1 MTGHIDPATQAKAEA
16 ARPLIEMH
24 EISKSFAGNR
34 ALTAFNLS
42 LDPGEVHVLIGAN
55 GSGKSTLIKI
65 LSGFHHPDPGGQV
78 QIGGTEFHFG
88 SSAQSYALG
97 CRFVHQDLGL
107 VSALSVLDNLNLG
120 DFPTRFGTIRGSQC
134 RATTKEMLDAVGVD
148 LEPSVKVSELS
159 AARRTG
165 VALARAMRADPRHP
179 ARLLVLDEPTAT
191 LPPSEVNQLLAMVRS
206 VAAGGVAVLFV
217 THHMDEVER
226 IGDSVSVLRD
236 GVVVGRSAM
245 RLIDRARL
253 VELVAGGSV
262 TETERP
268 VEPAGNPDTVPP
280 LSVEGLAAGPLRT
293 ASFTAAAGEI
303 VGLAGLTGS
312 GRETV
317 LGAIFGAVPAD
328 AGRVRVRQ
336 ATVPPQRPDLAMA
349 AGVGYLPSDRKVS
362 GGIMSMS
369 ARENITLTNLK
380 SLSSRLLLRR
390 SREAAASRELLDKFD
405 VRPRGAVEQVLANFS
420 GGNQQKILFAKWT
433 RVQPAVLLLDEPTQG
448 VDISAKGELHRHLLS
463 MAAEGMAVVV
473 SSADFDELAL
483 ICNRVLV
490 FRNGTISDELTGS
503 RVNLVEIS
511 RSVVSEAS
519 RSSLPVEAPQ

>member
-1 MTGHIDPATQAKAEA
+1 MTGHIGWATPAETVPT
-16 ARPLIEMH
+16 RPLIEMH
-24 EISKSFAGNR
+24 GISKSFAGNQ
-34 ALTAFNLS
+34 ALTSFSLT

-78 QIGGTEFHFG
+78 TIGGTEFHFG

-107 VSALSVLDNLNLG
+107 VPTLSVLDNLNLG
-120 DFPTRFGTIRGSQC
+120 YFPTRFGTIRGSQC
-134 RATTKEMLDAVGVD
+134 RATTKEMLSAVSLD
-148 LEPSVKVSELS
+148 LEPSVKVSEVG
-159 AARRTG
+159 AAQRTG
-165 VALARAMRADPRHP
+165 VALARAMRADSLHP

-191 LPPSEVNQLLAMVRS
+191 LPPSEVSQLLAMVRS

-217 THHMDEVER
+217 THHMDEVHR

-245 RLIDRARL
+245 RLTDRARL
-253 VELVAGGSV
+253 VELVTGGSLA
-262 TETERP
+262 ETGRP
-268 VEPAGNPDTVPP
+268 AEPAGNPDSVPA
-280 LSVEGLAAGPLRT
+280 LSVEGLASGPLRT

-317 LGAIFGAVPAD
+317 LGAIFGAVPAG

-336 ATVPPQRPDLAMA
+336 AIVPPQRPDLAMA
-349 AGVGYLPSDRKVS
+349 AGVGYLPPDRKVS
-362 GGIMSMS
+362 GGVMSMS
-369 ARENITLTNLK
+369 ARENMTLTNLR

-390 SREAAASRELLDKFD
+390 SREAAASREMFEKFD
-405 VRPRGAVEQVLANFS
+405 VRPRGAFEQVLANFS
-420 GGNQQKILFAKWT
+420 GGNQQKILFAKWA

-463 MAAEGMAVVV
+463 MAADGMAVVV

-490 FRNGTISDELTGS
+490 FRNGIIADELAGG
-503 RVNLVEIS
+503 RVNLSEIS
-511 RSVVSEAS
+511 KSVVLEAPL
-519 RSSLPVEAPQ
+519 SSLPVEAPQ